1 MAGFAASPVA
11 PPAPHRDGG
20 TRKDLED
27 LILPFFSTFS
37 FPNTPLFGEQGKVA
51 QSFAHKARNCKVLHT
66 FAKPAR
72 VFFQECQPVHLP
84 YLNTEMQKLLTAE
97 NVLVCMAEK

>member
-1 MAGFAASPVA
+1 MDGFAASSVA
-11 PPAPHRDGG
+11 PPAPHGDGG

-37 FPNTPLFGEQGKVA
+37 FSNSPLFGEQGKVA
-51 QSFAHKARNCKVLHT
+51 QSFAHKARNCKVLHP

-72 VFFQECQPVHLP
+72 LGFFSRMPTSAFAVFK
-84 YLNTEMQKLLTAE
+84 YRNAE
-97 NVLVCMAEK
+97 TINCRKCTGLHG